1 MKIKQLAKS
10 ASFLLVAGFISFTI
24 PSCSS
29 EEEIIILQDVKVNSE
44 SFNLAEDGS
53 TTIEVKVVPEN
64 TPIAKA
70 VLSTSLFNESGVFE
84 VTRLT
89 PKGNG
94 VWQIAAK
101 VKDFS
106 RIQNG
111 QDVILSVYQEDNM
124 YIQTTLNIN
133 DPYSIEGKY
142 TPVHPQAFTFYSA
155 EDGKLMEIPF
165 IITADNAADLAA
177 ISYDNIKVVN
187 GTGSSTPSIS
197 ITHFAIAPMTGK
209 TGFYLQVD
217 NAQLETVKKAITT
230 IAFLDCRVM
239 ITGPTAVLPILL
251 CASLFLL
258 RSASSR
264 TTNSACC
271 IQNYPPRSLIDKS
284 P

>member
-217 NAQLETVKKAITT
+217 NAQLETVKKAIT
-230 IAFLDCRVM
+230 
-239 ITGPTAVLPILL
+239 
-251 CASLFLL
+251 
-258 RSASSR
+258 SSTSR
-264 TTNSACC
+264 YTH
-271 IQNYPPRSLIDKS
+271 P
-284 P
+284 

>member
-124 YIQTTLNIN
+124 YR
-133 DPYSIEGKY
+133 G
-142 TPVHPQAFTFYSA
+142 
-155 EDGKLMEIPF
+155 
-165 IITADNAADLAA
+165 
-177 ISYDNIKVVN
+177 
-187 GTGSSTPSIS
+187 
-197 ITHFAIAPMTGK
+197 
-209 TGFYLQVD
+209 
-217 NAQLETVKKAITT
+217 
-230 IAFLDCRVM
+230 
-239 ITGPTAVLPILL
+239 VL
-251 CASLFLL
+251 
-258 RSASSR
+258 
-264 TTNSACC
+264 
-271 IQNYPPRSLIDKS
+271 
-284 P
+284 